1 MEDSGDIQTKYI
13 QDLETKVREMDQI
26 NLKLNRKLAMVQ
38 TNYEKIDQ
46 FYDKT
51 LSLLTR
57 DQTKELEEFIENFHN

>member
-1 MEDSGDIQTKYI
+1 MEDSGGIQTKYI

>member
-1 MEDSGDIQTKYI
+1 MGDSEDIKQKYI
-13 QDLETKVREMDQI
+13 QDLETKLREMDQI

-51 LSLLTR
+51 LSLLTN
-57 DQTKELEEFIENFHN
+57 DQTKELDEFIENFHK

>member
-1 MEDSGDIQTKYI
+1 MEDSGGIQTKYI

-51 LSLLTR
+51 LSLLTG

>member
-1 MEDSGDIQTKYI
+1 MEDSGGIQTKYI

-26 NLKLNRKLAMVQ
+26 NLKLNRKLVMVQ

-46 FYDKT
+46 LYDKT
-51 LSLLTR
+51 LSLLTS